1 MKSENNGDKMV
12 CLNNLLNTVKREVPF
27 VRDKGFD
34 ARLIDT
40 PITSIETLDSEVT
53 ALVEK
58 YEKRINSGSVSI
70 SMGKTGD
77 FKVNINTI
85 EK

>member
-1 MKSENNGDKMV
+1 MKSENNSDRMV
-12 CLNNLLNTVKREVPF
+12 CLNNLLNTVKHEVPF
-27 VRDKGFD
+27 VRDKGLD

-53 ALVEK
+53 ALIEK
-58 YEKRINSGSVSI
+58 YEKRINSGNVSI
-70 SMGKTGD
+70 LMEETGD
-77 FKVNINTI
+77 YKVNINTI